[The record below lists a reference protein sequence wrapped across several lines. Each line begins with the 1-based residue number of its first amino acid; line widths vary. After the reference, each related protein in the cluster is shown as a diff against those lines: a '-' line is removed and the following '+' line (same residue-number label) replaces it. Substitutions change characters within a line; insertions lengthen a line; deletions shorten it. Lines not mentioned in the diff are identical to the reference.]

1 MDHRKYKNC
10 NVQDK
15 ISQELDSMM
24 LYGLTGL
31 GEIAIKLLR
40 RCQKVADHS
49 CPDQG
54 LYQTSEMLT

>member
-54 LYQTSEMLT
+54 L